1 VATAAASENI
11 GGLYRT
17 RTCNHTVM
25 SGRITAGFVDFL
37 VCSLEID
44 CVAFRRGRL
53 RNWCGPPMP
62 ALLMSGLSTT
72 RTVPWVRIPL
82 SPPFARFCA
91 PNCDCA
97 RDCARDLHRRTYRY
111 AKVSCR
117 AKRPHGL
124 NAISASGRTPN
135 DVLLHWNAGKKDR
148 AGICFA
154 GVCAR
159 LCKLQLTGLPHDYR
173 VRPAVMLWR
182 TG

>member
-1 VATAAASENI
+1 MPGGSSPDPFRARGDVKISNIFNQLGKFQRVCPRSLAKTVLPLQERASGEMAEW
-11 GGLYRT
+11 LKA
-17 RTCNHTVM
+17 H
-25 SGRITAGFVDFL
+25 AWKA
-37 VCSLEID
+37 
-44 CVAFRRGRL
+44 CVRE
-53 RNWCGPPMP
+53 
-62 ALLMSGLSTT
+62 
-72 RTVPWVRIPL
+72 TVPWVRIPL